1 MQLTGK
7 MIVNS
12 GIVTGVCKKGI
23 QQQGVDV
30 RLARV
35 FVLDGTGEIPGQG
48 DTILP
53 KSRNLPALVGSV
65 LLLQPGYY
73 EVEFFEGCDVKSNM
87 ALNFKTRSSLVRCG
101 AIIHS
106 GQFDGGFKTEH
117 MGAFLEVK
125 RPIRI
130 EIGARVAQAV
140 VNLTFPVD
148 KDSLYNG
155 QYQNDTQ
162 RSTQS
167 DK

>member
-7 MIVNS
+7 MSVENGTI
-12 GIVTGVCKKGI
+12 TGACREGI

-30 RLARV
+30 RLARI

-48 DTILP
+48 KTVLP
-53 KSRNLPALVGSV
+53 KTHELPARVGSV

-73 EVEFFEGCDVKSNM
+73 EVEFFEGCDIKENEV
-87 ALNFKTRSSLVRCG
+87 LNFRTRSSLVRCG

-130 EIGARVAQAV
+130 EIGARIAQAV
-140 VNLTFPVD
+140 VNLTFHVD
-148 KDSLYNG
+148 KNYLYNG
-155 QYQNDTQ
+155 QYQNDNQ
-162 RSTQS
+162 RTSQS